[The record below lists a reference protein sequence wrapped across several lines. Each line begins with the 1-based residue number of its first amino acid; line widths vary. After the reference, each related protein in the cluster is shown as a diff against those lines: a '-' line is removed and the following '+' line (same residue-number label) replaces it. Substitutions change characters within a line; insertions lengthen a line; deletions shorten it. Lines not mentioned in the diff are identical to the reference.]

1 MNEFSTN
8 MNSKTT
14 ARINEH
20 DWLTAWLKS
29 QNLLYC
35 DLPTGSQS
43 IRKLNKFLCRI
54 RETISLLWK
63 RNKKTRETFLHIL
76 ACRLVLVTI
85 TTATKKNTKKRWL
98 YFGGKNLLNFL
109 GCRES
114 KGGYYN
120 LLRKKYFVNSET
132 LKRKLKKY
140 IRLSQTNY
148 IERCAVGNV
157 MRALFIFCATKV
169 ITFWKQ
175 IFIFIHYTLLMKFQR
190 LYSSP
195 CLHKTYWGN
204 N

>member
-1 MNEFSTN
+1 MIFFNNYCLHCSLTSCVKTNSINPCWKTLFRKKANHQLIMNEFSTN

-63 RNKKTRETFLHIL
+63 RNKKTGENFLHIL

-85 TTATKKNTKKRWL
+85 TTATKKKNTKKRWL
-98 YFGGKNLLNFL
+98 YFGGIQ
-109 GCRES
+109 
-114 KGGYYN
+114 
-120 LLRKKYFVNSET
+120 T
-132 LKRKLKKY
+132 LKK
-140 IRLSQTNY
+140 ST
-148 IERCAVGNV
+148 
-157 MRALFIFCATKV
+157 
-169 ITFWKQ
+169 
-175 IFIFIHYTLLMKFQR
+175 
-190 LYSSP
+190 
-195 CLHKTYWGN
+195 
-204 N
+204 

>member
-1 MNEFSTN
+1 MKIFFIFLPAGWFS
-8 MNSKTT
+8 
-14 ARINEH
+14 
-20 DWLTAWLKS
+20 
-29 QNLLYC
+29 
-35 DLPTGSQS
+35 LPLQP
-43 IRKLNKFLCRI
+43 
-54 RETISLLWK
+54 WQ
-63 RNKKTRETFLHIL
+63 KKTR
-76 ACRLVLVTI
+76 
-85 TTATKKNTKKRWL
+85 KKDDYTLEEFKRW
-98 YFGGKNLLNFL
+98 KNLLKFL

-204 N
+204 KILIQINFFTLCSWTDCHTHTQK

>member
-1 MNEFSTN
+1 MIFFNNYCLHCSHPVLKQTQSINPCWKTLFRKKANHQLIMNEFSTN

-14 ARINEH
+14 AKINEH

-63 RNKKTRETFLHIL
+63 RNKKTNENFCHIL
-76 ACRLVLVTI
+76 ACRLRFSLPLQPWQ
-85 TTATKKNTKKRWL
+85 KKHEKKDDYTLEEFEGW
-98 YFGGKNLLNFL
+98 KNLLEFL

-120 LLRKKYFVNSET
+120 LFRKK
-132 LKRKLKKY
+132 
-140 IRLSQTNY
+140 
-148 IERCAVGNV
+148 
-157 MRALFIFCATKV
+157 
-169 ITFWKQ
+169 
-175 IFIFIHYTLLMKFQR
+175 
-190 LYSSP
+190 
-195 CLHKTYWGN
+195 
-204 N
+204 